1 MRGAS
6 LTKLKVVFHLRRIRQ
21 DPSRHDLQI
30 WTLQPWRIPVGK
42 WLVAPIYG
50 PFRPFGRGITPF
62 RDLLTMVIN
71 HLQNGMILQ
80 VGSRVVPTILR
91 GRSNDQPT
99 VKPLMPWH
107 CSTDERIVATKIR
120 FQGYILGAKSRGQSY
135 ANPNPPTNKTA
146 PKKTKP
152 TKK

>member
-1 MRGAS
+1 
-6 LTKLKVVFHLRRIRQ
+6 
-21 DPSRHDLQI
+21 
-30 WTLQPWRIPVGK
+30 
-42 WLVAPIYG
+42 
-50 PFRPFGRGITPF
+50 
-62 RDLLTMVIN
+62 MVIN

-135 ANPNPPTNKTA
+135 ANPNPPTNKNSA
-146 PKKTKP
+146 KKNKTN
-152 TKK
+152 KKIKGLYWICGDIKWIFKVKAILICLRFWMFILKILQIQTY